1 MPRTRRPRAAPRTR
15 EAAAA
20 SGQAEGTSAGSH
32 VEGKPAGHAGGH
44 EDPYDLSHLNST
56 SKLEDPSE
64 FKSDLAIWTVVVF
77 LCLLGLL
84 LKFAWRPVLE
94 GLQKREQSIAAM
106 IDDAKQSAD
115 RAAEQ
120 LRQYEAR
127 LAVAS
132 EEAQKMLAQARRDA
146 GGVKDQIVAEAQA
159 AATRERDRA
168 VADIE
173 NAKNTALQE
182 MTQKS
187 VDLAVLLAGRIV
199 RRQLSPEDQ
208 ARLIREAVEQLPS
221 RN

>member
-1 MPRTRRPRAAPRTR
+1 M
-15 EAAAA
+15 
-20 SGQAEGTSAGSH
+20 AGEST
-32 VEGKPAGHAGGH
+32 GHDTGH
-44 EDPYDLSHLNST
+44 HDPYDLSHQNST
-56 SKLEDPSE
+56 SKLEDPTE

-106 IDDAKQSAD
+106 IDEAKQSAD

-146 GGVKDQIVAEAQA
+146 VGVKDQIVAEAHA
-159 AATRERDRA
+159 AATRERERA

-173 NAKNTALQE
+173 NAKNNALQE
-182 MTQKS
+182 ITQKS